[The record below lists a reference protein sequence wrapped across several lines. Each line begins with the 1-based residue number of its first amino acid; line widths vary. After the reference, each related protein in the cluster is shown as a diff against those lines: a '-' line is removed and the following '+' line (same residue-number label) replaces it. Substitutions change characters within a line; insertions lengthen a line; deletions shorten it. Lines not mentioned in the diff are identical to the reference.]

1 MSSSR
6 YEGGEPNT
14 HYRNNEFQINT
25 NRHQGDYNLDT
36 DDIILDD
43 DDLIPDLDDIER
55 EKRREQKKLLKEQ
68 RRQESKRARREQK
81 RESKRVPKRNPRRQ
95 EQHGQEPQNKQSAS
109 KNGTALSDL
118 FLLFFKILLIAL
130 FIFILFTFVFGIT
143 QVKDNSM
150 APAIREGDL
159 VIYYRFQKDYAA
171 QSVIALSV
179 DGETEI
185 RRVIGVAG
193 DKINITDQGL
203 EINSYPQI
211 ESSIY
216 TDTLPYVDGIT
227 FPVTLSDNQ
236 VFVLG
241 DNRTEAK
248 DSRMY
253 GAVNKNAT
261 LGTVVTVIRR
271 RGF

>member
-6 YEGGEPNT
+6 YDGDEQNI
-14 HYRNNEFQINT
+14 HYRNNETQINT
-25 NRHQGDYNLDT
+25 SRHQGDYTLDK

-43 DDLIPDLDDIER
+43 DDLIPDLYDIER
-55 EKRREQKKLLKEQ
+55 EKRREQKKFLKEQ
-68 RRQESKRARREQK
+68 RREESKRTRREQK
-81 RESKRVPKRNPRRQ
+81 RKPEREPRRA
-95 EQHGQEPQNKQSAS
+95 EHHGQQPKDNQSPS

-118 FLLFFKILLIAL
+118 FLLLFKILLIAL

-193 DKINITDQGL
+193 DEINITDQGL

-211 ESSIY
+211 ESNIY

>member
-6 YEGGEPNT
+6 YDSSGQKT
-14 HYRNNEFQINT
+14 RYRMNENQNNI
-25 NRHQGDYNLDT
+25 NRHQEDYTLDT

-43 DDLIPDLDDIER
+43 DDLIPDLYDIER
-55 EKRREQKKLLKEQ
+55 EKRREQKKLLKEK
-68 RRQESKRARREQK
+68 RRQESKRTRKEQK
-81 RESKRVPKRNPRRQ
+81 RKPEREPRRA
-95 EQHGQEPQNKQSAS
+95 EQRGQQPQNKQAPS
-109 KNGTALSDL
+109 KNATALSDL

>member
-1 MSSSR
+1 
-6 YEGGEPNT
+6 
-14 HYRNNEFQINT
+14 
-25 NRHQGDYNLDT
+25 
-36 DDIILDD
+36 
-43 DDLIPDLDDIER
+43 
-55 EKRREQKKLLKEQ
+55 
-68 RRQESKRARREQK
+68 
-81 RESKRVPKRNPRRQ
+81 
-95 EQHGQEPQNKQSAS
+95 
-109 KNGTALSDL
+109 
-118 FLLFFKILLIAL
+118 
-130 FIFILFTFVFGIT
+130 
-143 QVKDNSM
+143 M
-150 APAIREGDL
+150 APTIKEGDL

-185 RRVIGVAG
+185 RRVIGTAG

-203 EINSYPQI
+203 EINSYPQM
-211 ESSIY
+211 ESNIY
-216 TDTLPYVDGIT
+216 TETLPYVDGIT
-227 FPVTLSDNQ
+227 FPVTLADNQ

-248 DSRMY
+248 DSRLY